1 MPDRKSSF
9 GTCAFQRTSPP
20 RNTLSPAT
28 PVLNVTVSFE
38 EALKLSLAIDECVRE
53 LNKLKRS
60 TKKAKI
66 TGVNLAVM
74 LDMRRITVTKGR
86 L

>member
-1 MPDRKSSF
+1 MPDRKISF
-9 GTCAFQRTSPP
+9 GTCAFQHTSPP
-20 RNTLSPAT
+20 RNTLSPDT

-38 EALKLSLAIDECVRE
+38 EALKLSLAIDECIRE

-60 TKKAKI
+60 TSKAKT
-66 TGVNLAVM
+66 TGVNLAIM
-74 LDMRRITVTKGR
+74 LGISRITVTKGK